1 MKSLALSSFGA
12 TEIVVFGIVAAV
24 IILLFFFAALS
35 FSGIYQRKDRRES
48 RRVKSFPAILETV
61 KPQRKE
67 KSQAQD
73 TQEIV
78 AVMAAAIAVC
88 TQDNP
93 RGRFRVISF
102 RRTK

>member
-1 MKSLALSSFGA
+1 MKVSLSAFGA
-12 TEIVVFGIVAAV
+12 TEIVVFVIVAAV

-35 FSGIYQRKDRRES
+35 FSGIYQRKGLREGKK
-48 RRVKSFPAILETV
+48 VKSFPAILETV

-67 KSQAQD
+67 KTQTQD
-73 TQEIV
+73 MQETV
-78 AVMAAAIAVC
+78 AVIAAAIAVC

-93 RGRFRVISF
+93 RGRFRVVSF